1 MKKCSMVF
9 ALTIFLCVMLVGCKK
24 IVVTDCAFPPKSI
37 STEFVTKAAI
47 TTKATTAPLYVD
59 LGEFMLTAYCPCRE
73 CSDEYGDM
81 TATGVRAKAKHTIAV
96 DTDVIPYGSEVV
108 VTVDGETRT
117 YKAEDCGAKVNGK
130 HIDIYFESHKE
141 AESFGV
147 QYADVLLN
155 IGKGK

>member
-9 ALTIFLCVMLVGCKK
+9 ALTIFLCVVFVGCKK
-24 IVVTDCAFPPKSI
+24 IVVTDSAFPSVSAP
-37 STEFVTKAAI
+37 TEFVTKAAI

-81 TATGVRAKAKHTIAV
+81 TATGVRAKAEHTIAV
-96 DTDVIPYGSEVV
+96 DTDVIPYGCEVV
-108 VTVDGETRT
+108 IGDKVYR
-117 YKAEDCGAKVNGK
+117 AEDCGAKVNGK

-141 AESFGV
+141 AENFGV
-147 QYADVLLN
+147 QYADVLLKV
-155 IGKGK
+155 GKGE